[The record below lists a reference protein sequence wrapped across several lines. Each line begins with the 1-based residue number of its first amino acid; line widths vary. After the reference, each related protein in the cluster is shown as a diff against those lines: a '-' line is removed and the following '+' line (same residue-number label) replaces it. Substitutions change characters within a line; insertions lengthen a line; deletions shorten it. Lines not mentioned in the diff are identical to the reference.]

1 MRACSGQSIT
11 GCHPD
16 PRCGTRSC
24 HRTWCP
30 GQEWLADSLLA
41 LQRHAV
47 TDLLR
52 LEMTK
57 ILADEHVNDP
67 EVMHQADLQ
76 RALGLGYDEYLKLT
90 RESIRPVVDQILDD
104 ARGRSEQ
111 QQNEIIRRLQ
121 ALQTVLRIDKTT
133 MTAIWPD

>member
-1 MRACSGQSIT
+1 M
-11 GCHPD
+11 
-16 PRCGTRSC
+16 
-24 HRTWCP
+24 
-30 GQEWLADSLLA
+30 
-41 LQRHAV
+41 QRHAV